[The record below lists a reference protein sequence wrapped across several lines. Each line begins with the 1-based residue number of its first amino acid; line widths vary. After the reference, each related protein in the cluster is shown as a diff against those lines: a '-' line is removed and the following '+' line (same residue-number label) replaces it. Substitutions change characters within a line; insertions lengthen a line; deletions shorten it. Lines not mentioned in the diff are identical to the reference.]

1 MGLNIKNLEVE
12 ALAAEVAAITGETKT
27 EAIRQA
33 LLARKESLTVPKRQ
47 RMDGI
52 REWLERDVWPKI
64 KPEFRGKPVTKEE
77 MDANWDSSSLD
88 VGARPIHH
96 RGNSR

>member
-12 ALAAEVAAITGETKT
+12 ALAAEVSAMTGETKT

-33 LLARKESLTVPKRQ
+33 LLARKQSLTVPKRQ

-52 REWLERDVWPKI
+52 QEWLERDVWPKI
-64 KPEFRGKPVTKEE
+64 KPGFRGKPVTKAE
-77 MDANWDSSSLD
+77 MDAYWD
-88 VGARPIHH
+88 
-96 RGNSR
+96 

>member
-1 MGLNIKNLEVE
+1 MGLNITKIEVE

-27 EAIRQA
+27 EA
-33 LLARKESLTVPKRQ
+33 L

-52 REWLERDVWPKI
+52 REWLERDVWPNI

-77 MDANWDSSSLD
+77 MDALWE
-88 VGARPIHH
+88 
-96 RGNSR
+96 